1 MSALTGGRSGVRPV
15 TDGTASG
22 RHANRTLEK
31 VEVGEEVEPFAD
43 AAGTD
48 LEHAQRASLAV
59 GARDDL
65 REAIA
70 REAQQELSVLAFR
83 RQLEAPPVRVLLA
96 EHKGFLVAFA
106 SVTLGA
112 THALVA
118 KGPAAELSRLY
129 VQPPFI
135 RRGIGA
141 LLLRRVETLARTAGA
156 STLWL
161 TAWVGNARALA
172 FYASQG
178 YEERGS
184 TDHEFEN
191 ERFENRL
198 FTRDLVRET
207 ELPSSDVAP
216 RNLPPGLR
224 PRLLR

>member
-1 MSALTGGRSGVRPV
+1 MSGDIVVREAC
-15 TDGTASG
+15 G
-22 RHANRTLEK
+22 
-31 VEVGEEVEPFAD
+31 AD
-43 AAGTD
+43 A
-48 LEHAQRASLAV
+48 LCLHALATQV
-59 GARDDL
+59 FLDTYATEGI

-178 YEERGS
+178 YAELGS

-198 FTRDLVRET
+198 FARALVAET
-207 ELPSSDVAP
+207 
-216 RNLPPGLR
+216 
-224 PRLLR
+224 

>member
-1 MSALTGGRSGVRPV
+1 VSGDIVVREAC
-15 TDGTASG
+15 G
-22 RHANRTLEK
+22 
-31 VEVGEEVEPFAD
+31 AD
-43 AAGTD
+43 A
-48 LEHAQRASLAV
+48 LCLHALATQV
-59 GARDDL
+59 FLDTYATEGI